1 MLTCHTPHSS
11 SSHTRARSP
20 PQGCTRENWN
30 GCDPNGGCNSSNPA
44 SFNPV
49 DLDPT
54 NWVDSLLAVGATSA
68 VLTAKHGC
76 GFLAWKTNVTLPDGS
91 PYTYHV
97 PDKYPVLEL
106 FVQAMTAAGLGHGA
120 YYSLTNNFYE
130 NVADHVVQPS
140 STLLPGQVNV
150 TQAQYEAIAL
160 GHVTEL
166 WTQFGNLTEIWLD
179 GGCGTMC
186 DEVGALVRRTNARW
200 AAAFNGG
207 GGTTDNGV
215 RWCGTEGGVPSGV
228 PTVWSTAACGWCPSG
243 SGSGDPPNATGAA
256 WYPSGVSSGVAR

>member
-1 MLTCHTPHSS
+1 VC
-11 SSHTRARSP
+11 
-20 PQGCTRENWN
+20 
-30 GCDPNGGCNSSNPA
+30 
-44 SFNPV
+44 
-49 DLDPT
+49 
-54 NWVDSLLAVGATSA
+54 
-68 VLTAKHGC
+68 LTARPP
-76 GFLAWKTNVTLPDGS
+76 AAVPQKTNVTLPDGS

-97 PDKYPVLEL
+97 PDKYPVLQL
-106 FVQAMTAAGLGHGA
+106 FVEAARAAGLGYGF

-130 NVADHVVQPS
+130 NALGHVVQPP

-179 GGCGTMC
+179 GGCGSMC
-186 DEVGALVRRTNARW
+186 DAVGALVRRTTARG

-256 WYPSGVSSGVAR
+256 WYPSGVSCSAGRGGRGGGSGVRLRSGCARRRQWGWRGSCRLAWVLRRCALSG